1 MRRTGLWAAWMGIV
15 AAGCLAAWA
24 QAPVETVAPGAANP
38 ASAETATPRA
48 ESEQVPSGGKLHG
61 VVQSGNIPLPG
72 VTVTAQNTATGKR
85 YSTTTGINGA
95 WSLNV
100 PPDSHYEIRTEFA
113 GFAPGTQE
121 AVLSAASNDQTVT
134 FALIL
139 ASRAAEQQKSE
150 SASQQVSK
158 PATRQLARNGAQN
171 LSLERALEA
180 DTETQ
185 GEMPGTSGA
194 GGAELPSIAGNSDF
208 GADSVALSGQ
218 SGTVSPQAGMDSDR
232 TRDTMD

>member
-1 MRRTGLWAAWMGIV
+1 M
-15 AAGCLAAWA
+15 
-24 QAPVETVAPGAANP
+24 
-38 ASAETATPRA
+38 
-48 ESEQVPSGGKLHG
+48 HG

-208 GADSVALSGQ
+208 GADSVAISGQ

-232 TRDTMD
+232 TRDTMDTARGQGGGGFGGGQGGSGLLGHEVRRFILRQARPAKSNQKCSRQRRRK